1 MLVAAVMSM
10 ITNNQLTGEQALV
23 IGKAP
28 VGFVH

>member
-10 ITNNQLTGEQALV
+10 ITNYQLTGEQDLV
-23 IGKAP
+23 IGKAL